1 TDSRRMMMKALGI
14 VLVVL
19 GIAGLAYGGFS
30 WTRKDTVVDAGP
42 IEITADKTESVPLPP
57 IAGGL
62 MLVAGLA
69 LIMKK

>member
-1 TDSRRMMMKALGI
+1 MKITGI

-19 GIAGLAYGGFS
+19 GVIGLAYGGIS

-42 IEITADKTESVPLPP
+42 IHITADKTERVPLPP

-62 MLVAGLA
+62 MLVAGVVL
-69 LIMKK
+69 LMKK

>member
-1 TDSRRMMMKALGI
+1 MKAIGV

-19 GIAGLAYGGFS
+19 GILALAYGGIS
-30 WTRKDTVVDAGP
+30 WTRKDTMVDAGP
-42 IEITADKTESVPLPP
+42 IEITRDKTEGVALPP

-69 LIMKK
+69 LLLKK